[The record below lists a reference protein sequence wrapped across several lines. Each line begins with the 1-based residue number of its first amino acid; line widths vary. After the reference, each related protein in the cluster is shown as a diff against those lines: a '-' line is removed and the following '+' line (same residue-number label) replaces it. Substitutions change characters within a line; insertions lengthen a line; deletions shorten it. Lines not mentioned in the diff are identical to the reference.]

1 MVFERYFL
9 ITLSTYNLMLQYA
22 NSTLLV
28 SDKKKAFLSEV
39 EGFEIKNF
47 GKTVAE
53 KFFE

>member
-1 MVFERYFL
+1 
-9 ITLSTYNLMLQYA
+9 MLQYA